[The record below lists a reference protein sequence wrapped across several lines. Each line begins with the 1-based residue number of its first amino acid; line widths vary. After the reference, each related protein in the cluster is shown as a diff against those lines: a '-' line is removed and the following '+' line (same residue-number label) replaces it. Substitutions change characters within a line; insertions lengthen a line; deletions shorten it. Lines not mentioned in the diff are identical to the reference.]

1 MTQSTKQ
8 EKRRNLEKEIYK
20 RMRMEQATFISGVR
34 KLLPE
39 LAETLADSELNFLF
53 RMMTKRDSILALFQ
67 EPTPLPMKELKKL
80 SASDFPLLTL
90 YMTTDYEMYL
100 FSRNK
105 GDN

>member
-39 LAETLADSELNFLF
+39 LAETLTDSELNFLF
-53 RMMTKRDSILALFQ
+53 
-67 EPTPLPMKELKKL
+67 
-80 SASDFPLLTL
+80 
-90 YMTTDYEMYL
+90 
-100 FSRNK
+100 
-105 GDN
+105 

>member
-1 MTQSTKQ
+1 
-8 EKRRNLEKEIYK
+8 
-20 RMRMEQATFISGVR
+20 MRMEQATFISGVR

-39 LAETLADSELNFLF
+39 LAETLTDSELNFLF

-67 EPTPLPMKELKKL
+67 EPAPLPMKELKKL

-90 YMTTDYEMYL
+90 YTTTDYEMYL

>member
-1 MTQSTKQ
+1 
-8 EKRRNLEKEIYK
+8 
-20 RMRMEQATFISGVR
+20 MRMEQATFISGVR

-39 LAETLADSELNFLF
+39 LAETLTDSELNFLF

-90 YMTTDYEMYL
+90 YTTTDYEMYL